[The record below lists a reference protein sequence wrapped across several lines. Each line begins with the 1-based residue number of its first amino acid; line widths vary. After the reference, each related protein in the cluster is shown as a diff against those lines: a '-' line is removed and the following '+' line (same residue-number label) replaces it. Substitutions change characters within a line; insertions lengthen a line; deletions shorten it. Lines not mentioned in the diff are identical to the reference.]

1 MSSEKTYKQ
10 AFHSK
15 RKYPSLKFENYFE
28 IFDLL
33 AGHLYDSKI
42 TYLELGVADGGSLEI
57 ARKLFGE
64 KSTIIGVDLYEDK
77 SFLKNDGTANHII
90 FGNQTSDETKNKL
103 ISITANSGIDIIV
116 DDGSHI
122 SEDMILSFIKLF
134 PLLNENGIY
143 IIEDLNVINSSKH
156 YKSFYGITIFDYMK
170 GLSENLNN
178 PFRDFSRAKDRYK
191 EPRETRKPF
200 SIKNKGGLLINDDIV
215 KQIFSIQWFE
225 NMVAITKKTKP
236 EPLSLWI

>member
-1 MSSEKTYKQ
+1 MSMKKTYKEI
-10 AFHSK
+10 FYSK
-15 RKYPSLKFENYFE
+15 RKYPCLKNENYFE
-28 IFDLL
+28 VFDLL

-57 ARKLFGE
+57 IRKLFHKE
-64 KSTIIGVDLYEDK
+64 STIIGVDLYEDK
-77 SFLKNDGTANHII
+77 SFLKEDNTANHII
-90 FGNQTSDETKNKL
+90 FGNQTSQETKNKL

-122 SEDMILSFIKLF
+122 SEDMILSFINLF

-143 IIEDLNVINSSKH
+143 IIEDLNIINSLKH
-156 YKSFYGITIFDYMK
+156 YKSFYGINIFDYMK

-178 PFRDFSRAKDRYK
+178 PFRDTSLIKSRYK
-191 EPRETRKPF
+191 EPRETRKPLV
-200 SIKNKGGLLINDDIV
+200 IKNKGGLLKNDDIV

-225 NMVAITKKTKP
+225 NMIAITKKTKP
-236 EPLSLWI
+236 EPLILWI